1 MGASEALS
9 VSLILRLPKDDLG
22 AGGGVGRVGGEERQ
36 LLSCSSTHLRSA
48 IAEERLDD
56 GSEISASFIHHDM
69 AMTNKKIPFFPPCS
83 IFPQS
88 ERSVSAWGSGHPE
101 LSDLAAG

>member
-1 MGASEALS
+1 M
-9 VSLILRLPKDDLG
+9 LRLPKVNWGGD
-22 AGGGVGRVGGEERQ
+22 GGVGRVGGGERQ

-69 AMTNKKIPFFPPCS
+69 AMTNKKIPFLPPCS

-88 ERSVSAWGSGHPE
+88 ERSISAWRSGHPE
-101 LSDLAAG
+101 FGDIAAG

>member
-9 VSLILRLPKDDLG
+9 VSLMLRLPKDDLG

-56 GSEISASFIHHDM
+56 GSEMSVSFIHHNM
-69 AMTNKKIPFFPPCS
+69 AMTNKIPLFPPCS

-88 ERSVSAWGSGHPE
+88 ERSISAWGSGHPE